1 MKKILLIA
9 SAFLFTL
16 AGVAQNKQQAAQK
29 AKEVVVHS
37 TIQKADDGTR
47 IVQMPY
53 NPSESAYAKS
63 RSDEEY
69 KVGITQYDLQTNSGI
84 GSRYFR
90 FEDGTIGATWTGGV
104 ESAPAFPDRGSF
116 YNYWDGQEWVTPHD
130 QVTRIEQ
137 ERRGWPSY
145 GPYGDG
151 GEAIFSHASGVAM
164 YTRAVKG
171 EGEWEQTT
179 PVVST
184 EDNTWPRYC
193 NNNGTIHLLEGY
205 QKQIGDDMVNSVF
218 YSRSKDNGQTWSP
231 QGILLPEIGTDFYS
245 TKAFSADDYIWAEP
259 RNGVIA
265 FALFSSTA
273 DLVLMKSTDDG
284 ETWQK
289 TIVWEH
295 PIPQFDYTTTA
306 YTDTCVAPNGTGQIA
321 IDDEG
326 KVHMVFGT
334 CATEFR
340 EPSDDGSYYY
350 FPNWGHL
357 MYWNED
363 MDTFT
368 GFSNQYR
375 VLDPNVN
382 ELLWENNSL
391 VVFYGLDFDGD
402 FFPLGDGNNE
412 HAYYRQLGPIQG
424 AALAYGEDDKMYAAF
439 STRDERRIITGEDG
453 ASYCA
458 TQVFLTRFKY
468 DEGLDEWVQDSDW
481 CTPEEGDMVTEN
493 PELDYSGF
501 FRVNGHFLHGKDECI
516 DPQIVVQPGDDPN
529 ANMYVFFS
537 VDSKPGLALNG
548 EPSQTEY
555 ADNVITMWAN
565 TKDFQKPTIPE
576 GNSIEESTAIESNTM
591 EVYPNPVTNGTV
603 NVVVKEASNCVI
615 YNILGQV
622 VAEQRLSSGANTVS
636 VSNLNSGVYFITAGN
651 LTQKLVVK

>member
-16 AGVAQNKQQAAQK
+16 AGVAQEKQQATEL
-29 AKEVVVHS
+29 AKEVVKQA

-47 IVQMPY
+47 IVHMPY
-53 NPSESAYAKS
+53 NPSESAYAQT
-63 RSDEEY
+63 RADEEY
-69 KVGITQYDLQTNSGI
+69 KVGITQYDLQTNSDL
-84 GSRYFR
+84 GSRFFR
-90 FEDGTIGATWTGGV
+90 FADGTIGATWTGGI

-116 YNYWDGQEWVTPHD
+116 YNYWDGQEWVIPFAE
-130 QVTRIEQ
+130 VGRIEE

-145 GPYGDG
+145 GPYGEM
-151 GEAIFSHASGVAM
+151 GEAVFSHADGIAM
-164 YTRAVKG
+164 YTREVKG
-171 EGEWEQTT
+171 QGEWVKTT
-179 PVVST
+179 PLVSSA
-184 EDNTWPRYC
+184 DNTWPRYC

-205 QKQIGDDMVNSVF
+205 QVSAVNKVL
-218 YSRSKDNGQTWSP
+218 YSRSQDNGATWSP
-231 QGILLPEIGTDFYS
+231 QGIQLPEIGTDFYTDKS
-245 TKAFSADDYIWAEP
+245 FSADDYVWAEP

-350 FPNWGHL
+350 FPLWGHL

-368 GFSNQYR
+368 GSTNQYR
-375 VLDPNVN
+375 VLDPQVN
-382 ELLWENNSL
+382 EALFDNNSL
-391 VVFYGLDFDGD
+391 VLLYGLDFDGD
-402 FFPLGDGNNE
+402 FFPQGENTE
-412 HAYYRQLGPIQG
+412 QASYRQLGPIQG
-424 AALAYGEDDKMYAAF
+424 ASLAYGEDNKMYCAF
-439 STRDERRIITGEDG
+439 SARDERRIITGEDG

-458 TQVFLTRFKY
+458 TQVFLTSFKY
-468 DEGLDEWVQDSDW
+468 DEGLDEWVLDQDW

-493 PELDYSGF
+493 AELDYSGF
-501 FRVNGHFLHGKDECI
+501 FRVNGHFLHGKDECVY
-516 DPQIVVQPGDDPN
+516 PQIVVQPGDDPK
-529 ANMYVFFS
+529 ANMYVFFQ
-537 VDSKPGLALNG
+537 VDSKPGLALDENNAA
-548 EPSQTEY
+548 QTSY
-555 ADNVITMWAN
+555 TDNVITMWAN
-565 TKDFQKPTIPE
+565 TKDFSSPTIPE
-576 GNSIEESTAIESNTM
+576 GNSIEESTAIENTM
-591 EVYPNPVTNGTV
+591 EVYPNPITDGKV
-603 NVVVKEASNCVI
+603 NVVVKEANNCVI

-622 VAEQRLSSGANTVS
+622 VAEQKLSAGVNTVS
-636 VSNLNSGVYFITAGN
+636 VSNLNSGVYFITAGT
-651 LTQKLVVK
+651 LTQKIVIK